1 MPNSF
6 ESTTDSN
13 SSSDLATVSTV
24 GSLPTHH
31 FTSQP
36 NPTYHNDKP
45 APLSGVASS
54 NFAHSNPVY
63 VPATAP
69 TSRVRWQHPRPTSPG
84 MPTQLSS
91 LGPQP
96 VATMSEKER
105 EDYIKREA
113 SIRRT
118 EWYND
123 QFAYKPDQKS
133 TVVERIMNEA
143 PVTAELRTNVIVS
156 DNPLR
161 SKNKKS

>member
-1 MPNSF
+1 
-6 ESTTDSN
+6 
-13 SSSDLATVSTV
+13 
-24 GSLPTHH
+24 
-31 FTSQP
+31 
-36 NPTYHNDKP
+36 
-45 APLSGVASS
+45 
-54 NFAHSNPVY
+54 
-63 VPATAP
+63 
-69 TSRVRWQHPRPTSPG
+69 